1 MVIEAPLKPSIVE
14 RSAVAVVMALN
25 SVVDVALI
33 VTTIVISSDSK
44 ARPGFEYILSICT
57 SPTGIPNFAAI
68 WYLNCDI
75 AAAMSPGLE
84 SVLTAFNVPR
94 ICTARAIT
102 AVHTSAI
109 FAYPDEHVQLLTD
122 ELAFG
127 ELEPIGHETHVAA
140 PVAFLYWPAAHAE
153 HWPPFGPV
161 YPASQAQLV
170 RNPLALAA
178 HEFTGHKLQFGLPSG
193 DHCPS
198 GHDKHVSL
206 PVAP

>member
-14 RSAVAVVMALN
+14 RSTVPAVMTLN

-33 VTTIVISSDSK
+33 VTTIAISSDSN

-75 AAAMSPGLE
+75 AAVMSPGLE
-84 SVLTAFNVPR
+84 SVVTAFNVPR

-127 ELEPIGHETHVAA
+127 ELEPTGHETHIPA
-140 PVAFLYWPAAHAE
+140 PVAFLY
-153 HWPPFGPV
+153 
-161 YPASQAQLV
+161 
-170 RNPLALAA
+170 
-178 HEFTGHKLQFGLPSG
+178 
-193 DHCPS
+193 
-198 GHDKHVSL
+198 
-206 PVAP
+206 